1 MIQKELEN
9 GIVACGE
16 YKFKKLYS
24 EEEIL
29 ESIQRIADEMNNVY
43 VPILK

>member
-1 MIQKELEN
+1 MMQKELEN
-9 GIVACGE
+9 GVIAIE
-16 YKFKKLYS
+16 NLKFRKLYS

-29 ESIQRIADEMNNVY
+29 DTIQRIADEMNNVY